1 LDCGDNA
8 NTSRRY
14 NQTGACACFQ
24 GYTGLNCALFGA
36 KTLVALAA
44 LGAGLIAMIVILAIV
59 GAAMAGGGAMAAYVS
74 FLPFIVTTLCLDL

>member
-1 LDCGDNA
+1 MDCGDNA

-14 NQTGACACFQ
+14 NQTGACACFA

-44 LGAGLIAMIVILAIV
+44 LGAGLIALIVILALL
-59 GAAMAGGGAMAAYVS
+59 GAAMAGGGAVAAYV
-74 FLPFIVTTLCLDL
+74 FWFRFRF